1 MEIARARLPEKTL
14 KRVINGWIAQN
25 GNAVTFIVSASRG
38 ETATTTVRLS
48 VAVAV
53 AKERPLADEGW
64 QVIVSDIDRA
74 RDNLSYTTDF
84 RRVYATMISNWLG
97 LRDTRQLLNGS
108 FEPFDL
114 FRQTA

>member
-53 AKERPLADEGW
+53 AKGRTLADEGW
-64 QVIVSDIDRA
+64 QVVITGPDGTRYSPAEFDELLSCSDAPIRDR
-74 RDNLSYTTDF
+74 N
-84 RRVYATMISNWLG
+84 
-97 LRDTRQLLNGS
+97 
-108 FEPFDL
+108 
-114 FRQTA
+114 